1 MRSGLV
7 GSLICGMSIGPVKL
21 PTGDEM
27 PARVL
32 KRISALGHHLALWAE
47 ALETLRGRLEK
58 SRLPEAWREHV
69 RAGLPDLGAAF
80 ERLEVMVRMPVD
92 DVAGWV
98 IAPGQEEAVPA
109 LQAGGRALLHL
120 PALRK
125 TWAGWLRESVFE
137 DLKMRLGRAWV
148 VDPTP
153 LPLHGALPGLG
164 LTRWGDFDR
173 LAETGRAF
181 RVLTQTGEVWM
192 VDAKSSG
199 VDWKS
204 VADRLAGCALGEAV
218 IEELGVNDG
227 SLWRAIFEVIEGR
240 WEMNALEG

>member
-1 MRSGLV
+1 V
-7 GSLICGMSIGPVKL
+7 
-21 PTGDEM
+21 E
-27 PARVL
+27 
-32 KRISALGHHLALWAE
+32 
-47 ALETLRGRLEK
+47 
-58 SRLPEAWREHV
+58 
-69 RAGLPDLGAAF
+69 
-80 ERLEVMVRMPVD
+80 

-98 IAPGQEEAVPA
+98 IEPGQEETVPA

-120 PALRK
+120 PAMRK

-148 VDPTP
+148 VDPAP
-153 LPLHGALPGLG
+153 LPSHGALPGLG

-204 VADRLAGCALGEAV
+204 AADRLAGCALGEAV
-218 IEELGVNDG
+218 IEELGVHDG
-227 SLWRAIFEVIEGR
+227 TLWRAVFGLSEGR

>member
-1 MRSGLV
+1 MRCGQL
-7 GSLICGMSIGPVKL
+7 GSLICGMSIGQVKL
-21 PTGDEM
+21 HSGDEL

-32 KRISALGHHLALWAE
+32 KRIGALGHHLALWAE
-47 ALETLRGRLEK
+47 ALETLRVRLEK
-58 SRLPEAWREHV
+58 DRLPEAWREHV
-69 RAGLPDLGAAF
+69 RAGLPDHGAAF
-80 ERLEVMVRMPVD
+80 ERLEVMVRIPVE

-98 IAPGQEEAVPA
+98 IEPGQEEAVPA

-153 LPLHGALPGLG
+153 LPSHGALPGLG

-192 VDAKSSG
+192 VNAKSSG

-204 VADRLAGCALGEAV
+204 AADRLAGCALGEAV
-218 IEELGVNDG
+218 IEELGVHDG
-227 SLWRAIFEVIEGR
+227 TLWRAIFGVREGR
-240 WEMNALEG
+240 WEMNALER